1 MLAASL
7 PPTRWP
13 LRSLGGRE
21 GKEESL
27 LETPPHLPRHPYII
41 SAAADS
47 SKTEF
52 ILSHLA
58 DVFVPSSFSFRPVVA
73 AEEGWKEESLHESP
87 PSPSPPSPTSIAFS
101 FSPPHQVA
109 SQPSQWEVWKKK
121 KKKKKKT
128 LCVIPFP
135 LPPSPSDSITKP
147 LEPLKDDSWTDTRS
161 LKPSRYSLYLQ
172 YLSML
177 FVFISA
183 LSYFNLISNHASSI
197 HPSHQMAISAA
208 WWEGWKEDL
217 LEAPPFLALTPTTS
231 SFHLSHLATS
241 DACWDGWS
249 DFLPTIPPVVEY
261 SSTAGGIP
269 PPLVALPSTSGGV
282 PSYNRRGYNFFL
294 KVLLLTL
301 LMSPPTLLLFFLQ
314 MCLTVP
320 ASSCPP
326 LPLKT
331 SSQRSSTGCSLTI
344 IVRVTSPPP
353 NTSGKQSL

>member
-1 MLAASL
+1 M
-7 PPTRWP
+7 
-13 LRSLGGRE
+13 
-21 GKEESL
+21 
-27 LETPPHLPRHPYII
+27 
-41 SAAADS
+41 
-47 SKTEF
+47 
-52 ILSHLA
+52 
-58 DVFVPSSFSFRPVVA
+58 
-73 AEEGWKEESLHESP
+73 
-87 PSPSPPSPTSIAFS
+87 
-101 FSPPHQVA
+101 
-109 SQPSQWEVWKKK
+109 
-121 KKKKKKT
+121 
-128 LCVIPFP
+128 IPFP

-161 LKPSRYSLYLQ
+161 LKPSRTSLYLQ

-183 LSYFNLISNHASSI
+183 LSYFNLIHNHASSI

-217 LEAPPFLALTPTTS
+217 LEAPPFLAFTPTTS
-231 SFHLSHLATS
+231 SSHLSHLATS

-282 PSYNRRGYNFFL
+282 PPPTTGGGYNFFL

-301 LMSPPTLLLFFLQ
+301 LMSPPTLLLYFLQ
-314 MCLTVP
+314 MCLTLP

>member
-1 MLAASL
+1 MATPVA
-7 PPTRWP
+7 RWE
-13 LRSLGGRE
+13 G

-58 DVFVPSSFSFRPVVA
+58 DVFVPSSFSFCLVVA
-73 AEEGWKEESLHESP
+73 AEEGWKEESLHETP
-87 PSPSPPSPTSIAFS
+87 PSPSPPSPTSIATFS

-121 KKKKKKT
+121 KKKKKKKSS
-128 LCVIPFP
+128 CVIPFT

-161 LKPSRYSLYLQ
+161 PNPSRTSLYLQ

-177 FVFISA
+177 FVFIRA

-217 LEAPPFLALTPTTS
+217 PEAPPFLALTPTTS
-231 SFHLSHLATS
+231 SSHLSHLATFS

-249 DFLPTIPPVVEY
+249 DVLPTIPPVVEY

-269 PPLVALPSTSGGV
+269 TSSSLTFYYRMGVQFLSQGPLINSSD
-282 PSYNRRGYNFFL
+282 
-294 KVLLLTL
+294 
-301 LMSPPTLLLFFLQ
+301 
-314 MCLTVP
+314 VP
-320 ASSCPP
+320 AYSPIIFSSDVSDRTC
-326 LPLKT
+326 LVLSSFT
-331 SSQRSSTGCSLTI
+331 SQDQF
-344 IVRVTSPPP
+344 PA
-353 NTSGKQSL
+353 KQYRLFTPHHR